1 MPTAANVFDQ
11 IGAPCTRTLRP
22 LRSARFLSGLLA
34 KMLRMPPP
42 EPDACPVEG
51 MIGVELRGSVE
62 RDGRLRPQDGWQAP
76 RAGDRRRTK
85 ARKYGSALHGVPPL

>member
-1 MPTAANVFDQ
+1 MLRQAEVRSDFVELHRLDAGRLVFAGRDHAVLDGVVDFIAGDHGRAMPTAANVFDQ

-42 EPDACPVEG
+42 A
-51 MIGVELRGSVE
+51 
-62 RDGRLRPQDGWQAP
+62 
-76 RAGDRRRTK
+76 
-85 ARKYGSALHGVPPL
+85 